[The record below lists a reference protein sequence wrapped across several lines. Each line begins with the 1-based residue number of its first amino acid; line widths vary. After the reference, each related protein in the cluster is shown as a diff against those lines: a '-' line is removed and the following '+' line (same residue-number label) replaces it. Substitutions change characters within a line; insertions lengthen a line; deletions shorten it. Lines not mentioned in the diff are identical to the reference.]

1 VVIPVYMDIQS
12 LQMNQTA
19 QILLTLG
26 GILLLGLATDVIGQR
41 TVLPRVTLMLLF
53 GMLVG
58 PEVLDWIPAVIT
70 DRFELIASM
79 ALLMV
84 GFLLGSRLTHDTLR
98 RCGMEIILI
107 SVTAVIVTALI
118 VFLGLFLVGVPLDI
132 AILLGCIAAATA
144 PAATVDIVM
153 ESDYKGRFADL
164 LLAVVAL
171 DDAWGLILFSM
182 GLALVAAM
190 VGVEGHASPLL
201 MALKDIGGAAI
212 LGLLI
217 GLPAAYMTGRI
228 RQGQPML
235 VEALGLV
242 FVCGGLAIWLDVS
255 FLIASMVM
263 GAVVAN
269 LATHH
274 EYPFHAIEDIE
285 WPFMVTFFVLAGA
298 LLEFSTIKDIGL
310 IGSVYVVC
318 RIAGKV
324 LGAGLGS
331 RFSRSN
337 EASSHWIGVA
347 MLPQAG
353 AAMGMALVAT
363 SLLPEY
369 RQVVLSVVISTT
381 VFFEL
386 IGPAFTRL
394 ALRRADSA

>member
-1 VVIPVYMDIQS
+1 MDP
-12 LQMNQTA
+12 TA

-26 GILLLGLATDVIGQR
+26 GILLLGLATDVLGQR
-41 TVLPRVTLMLLF
+41 TLLPRVTLMLLF
-53 GMLVG
+53 GMLIG
-58 PEVLDWIPAVIT
+58 PGMLDLVPTVVA

-84 GFLLGSRLTHDTLR
+84 GFLLGGRLTRDTLR
-98 RCGMEIILI
+98 RSGREIISI
-107 SVTAVIVTALI
+107 SVTAVIVTSFI
-118 VFLGLFLVGVPLDI
+118 VFLGLMLVGVPLEI
-132 AILLGCIAAATA
+132 AILLGCIASATA

-153 ESDYKGRFADL
+153 ESGYKGRFADL
-164 LLAVVAL
+164 LLAIVAL
-171 DDAWGLILFSM
+171 DDAWGLIIFSI
-182 GLALVAAM
+182 GLALVAALA
-190 VGVEGHASPLL
+190 GVDGHASPLL
-201 MALKDIGGAAI
+201 AALQDIGGSAI

-235 VEALGLV
+235 TEALGLV
-242 FVCGGLAIWLDVS
+242 FVCGGLALWLDVS

-263 GAVVAN
+263 GAVVTN

-285 WPFMVTFFVLAGA
+285 WPFMVIFFVLAGA
-298 LLEFSTIKDIGL
+298 SLEFSALRDIGL
-310 IGSVYVVC
+310 IGAVYVVC

-324 LGAGLGS
+324 LGAWLGG
-331 RFSRSN
+331 RHGRAR
-337 EASSHWIGVA
+337 EETRRWMGVA

-363 SLLPEY
+363 NLLPEY

-394 ALRRADSA
+394 ALRHTDDS

>member
-1 VVIPVYMDIQS
+1 MDS
-12 LQMNQTA
+12 TA

-26 GILLLGLATDVIGQR
+26 GILLLGLATDVLGQR
-41 TVLPRVTLMLLF
+41 TFLPRVTLMLLF
-53 GMLVG
+53 GILIG
-58 PEVLDWIPAVIT
+58 PEILDWIPAVIT
-70 DRFELIASM
+70 DRFELITNM

-84 GFLLGSRLTHDTLR
+84 GFLLGGRLTRENLR
-98 RCGMEIILI
+98 RSGREIVLI
-107 SVTAVIVTALI
+107 SVTAVIVTTLT
-118 VFLGLFLVGVPLDI
+118 VFIGLFLIGVPLDI
-132 AILLGCIAAATA
+132 AILLGCIASATA

-153 ESDYKGRFADL
+153 ESGYKGRFANL

-171 DDAWGLILFSM
+171 DDAWGLIIFSL
-182 GLALVAAM
+182 GLALVAAL
-190 VGVEGHASPLL
+190 VGVDGHASPLL

-242 FVCGGLAIWLDVS
+242 FVCGGLAVWLDVS

-263 GAVVAN
+263 GTVVAN

-285 WPFMVTFFVLAGA
+285 WPFMVIFFVLAGA
-298 LLEFSTIKDIGL
+298 LLEFSTLKDIGL

-337 EASSHWIGVA
+337 GASSRWTGVA

-369 RQVVLSVVISTT
+369 RQVVLSVVVSTT

-386 IGPAFTRL
+386 IGPTFTRL
-394 ALRRADSA
+394 ALRRADST

>member
-1 VVIPVYMDIQS
+1 MAITVYMNIQS
-12 LQMNQTA
+12 LQMDPTA

-26 GILLLGLATDVIGQR
+26 CILLLGLATDILGQR
-41 TVLPRVTLMLLF
+41 TFLPRVTLMLLF
-53 GMLVG
+53 GMLIG
-58 PEVLDWIPAVIT
+58 PEILDLIPTVIT

-84 GFLLGSRLTHDTLR
+84 GFLLGGRLTRDNLR
-98 RCGMEIILI
+98 RFGREIISI
-107 SVTAVIVTALI
+107 SVTAAIGTTLL
-118 VFLGLFLVGVPLDI
+118 VFLGLVLVGVPLDI
-132 AILLGCIAAATA
+132 AILLGCIASATA

-153 ESDYKGRFADL
+153 ESGYKGRFADL
-164 LLAVVAL
+164 LLAVIAL
-171 DDAWGLILFSM
+171 DDAWGLIIFSL
-182 GLALVAAM
+182 GLALVATL
-190 VGVEGHASPLL
+190 VGVDGHSSPLL
-201 MALKDIGGAAI
+201 MGLKDIGGAII

-235 VEALGLV
+235 TEALGLV
-242 FVCGGLAIWLDVS
+242 FVCGGLALWLDVS
-255 FLIASMVM
+255 FLIASMMM

-285 WPFMVTFFVLAGA
+285 WPFMVIFFVLAGA
-298 LLEFSTIKDIGL
+298 SLEFSTLKDIGL
-310 IGSVYVVC
+310 IGSVYIAC
-318 RIAGKV
+318 RITGKV
-324 LGAGLGS
+324 LGAGLGC
-331 RFSRSN
+331 RC
-337 EASSHWIGVA
+337 SSARTATCRWIGVA

-353 AAMGMALVAT
+353 VAMGMALVAA

-386 IGPAFTRL
+386 IGPPLTRL
-394 ALRRADSA
+394 VLRRADST

>member
-1 VVIPVYMDIQS
+1 MDIQS
-12 LQMNQTA
+12 LEMDSTA

-26 GILLLGLATDVIGQR
+26 GILLLGLATDVLGQR
-41 TVLPRVTLMLLF
+41 TFLPRVTLMLLF
-53 GMLVG
+53 GILIG
-58 PEVLDWIPAVIT
+58 PEILDWIPAVIT
-70 DRFELIASM
+70 DRFELITNM

-84 GFLLGSRLTHDTLR
+84 GFLLGGRLTRENLR
-98 RCGMEIILI
+98 HSGREMVSI
-107 SVTAVIVTALI
+107 SVTAVIVTTLT
-118 VFLGLFLVGVPLDI
+118 VFIGLFLIGVPLDI
-132 AILLGCIAAATA
+132 AILLGCIASATA
-144 PAATVDIVM
+144 PATTVDIVL
-153 ESDYKGRFADL
+153 ESGCKGRFANL

-171 DDAWGLILFSM
+171 DDSWGLIIFSL
-182 GLALVAAM
+182 GLALVAAL
-190 VGVEGHASPLL
+190 VGVDGHASPLL

-217 GLPAAYMTGRI
+217 GLPAAYITGRI

-242 FVCGGLAIWLDVS
+242 FVCGGLAVWLDVS

-263 GAVVAN
+263 GTVVAN

-285 WPFMVTFFVLAGA
+285 WPFMVIFFVLAGA
-298 LLEFSTIKDIGL
+298 LLEFSTLKDIGL

-337 EASSHWIGVA
+337 GASSRWIGAA

-353 AAMGMALVAT
+353 AAMGMPLVAT

-369 RQVVLSVVISTT
+369 RQVVLSVVVSTT

-386 IGPAFTRL
+386 IGPTFTRL
-394 ALRRADSA
+394 ALRRADST

>member
-1 VVIPVYMDIQS
+1 VVIKVYMDIQT
-12 LQMNQTA
+12 LQMDPTA

-26 GILLLGLATDVIGQR
+26 GILLLGLATDVLGQR
-41 TVLPRVTLMLLF
+41 TFLPRVTLMLLF
-53 GMLVG
+53 GMLIG

-84 GFLLGSRLTHDTLR
+84 GFLLGGRLTRDNLQR
-98 RCGMEIILI
+98 SGREIISI
-107 SVTAVIVTALI
+107 SLTAVFGTALL
-118 VFLGLFLVGVPLDI
+118 VFLGLVLAGVPLNI
-132 AILLGCIAAATA
+132 AILLGCIASATA

-153 ESDYKGRFADL
+153 ESNYQGHFAEL

-171 DDAWGLILFSM
+171 DDAWGLIIFSL

-190 VGVEGHASPLL
+190 AGLDGHASPLL

-228 RQGQPML
+228 RPGQPML

-242 FVCGGLAIWLDVS
+242 FFCGGLAVWLDVS

-274 EYPFHAIEDIE
+274 DYPFHAIEDIE
-285 WPFMVTFFVLAGA
+285 WPFMVIFFVLAGA
-298 LLEFSTIKDIGL
+298 LLEFSTLKDIGL

-331 RFSRSN
+331 RISRSN
-337 EASSHWIGVA
+337 GASSHWIGAA

-381 VFFEL
+381 VLFEL
-386 IGPAFTRL
+386 IGPPFTRL
-394 ALRRADSA
+394 ALRRADAD

>member
-1 VVIPVYMDIQS
+1 MDS
-12 LQMNQTA
+12 TA

-26 GILLLGLATDVIGQR
+26 GILLLGLATDVLGQR
-41 TVLPRVTLMLLF
+41 TFLPRVTLMLLF
-53 GMLVG
+53 GILIG
-58 PEVLDWIPAVIT
+58 PEILDWIPAVIT
-70 DRFELIASM
+70 DRFELITNM

-84 GFLLGSRLTHDTLR
+84 GFLLGGRLTRENLR
-98 RCGMEIILI
+98 RSCREIVLI
-107 SVTAVIVTALI
+107 SVTAVIVTTLT
-118 VFLGLFLVGVPLDI
+118 VFIGLFLIGVPLDI
-132 AILLGCIAAATA
+132 AILLGCIASATA

-153 ESDYKGRFADL
+153 ESGYKGRFANL

-171 DDAWGLILFSM
+171 DDAWGLIIFSL
-182 GLALVAAM
+182 GLALVAAL
-190 VGVEGHASPLL
+190 VGVDGHASPLL

-242 FVCGGLAIWLDVS
+242 FVCGGLAVWLDVS

-263 GAVVAN
+263 GTVVAN

-285 WPFMVTFFVLAGA
+285 WPFMVIFFVLAGA
-298 LLEFSTIKDIGL
+298 LLEFSTLKDIGL

-337 EASSHWIGVA
+337 GASSRWTGVA

-369 RQVVLSVVISTT
+369 RQVVLSVVVSTT

-386 IGPAFTRL
+386 IGPTFTRL
-394 ALRRADSA
+394 ALRRADST

>member
-1 VVIPVYMDIQS
+1 MDP
-12 LQMNQTA
+12 TA

-26 GILLLGLATDVIGQR
+26 GILLLGLATDVLGQR
-41 TVLPRVTLMLLF
+41 TPLPRVTLMLLF
-53 GMLVG
+53 GMLIG
-58 PEVLDWIPAVIT
+58 PGMLDLVPTVVA

-84 GFLLGSRLTHDTLR
+84 GFLLGGRLTRDTLQR
-98 RCGMEIILI
+98 SGREIISI
-107 SVTAVIVTALI
+107 SVTAVIVTSTI
-118 VFLGLFLVGVPLDI
+118 VFLGLMLVGVPLEI
-132 AILLGCIAAATA
+132 AILLGCIASATA

-153 ESDYKGRFADL
+153 ESGYKGRFADL
-164 LLAVVAL
+164 LLAIVAL
-171 DDAWGLILFSM
+171 DDAWGLIIFGL
-182 GLALVAAM
+182 GLALVAALA
-190 VGVEGHASPLL
+190 GVDGHASPLL
-201 MALKDIGGAAI
+201 AALQDIGGSAI

-235 VEALGLV
+235 TEALGLV
-242 FVCGGLAIWLDVS
+242 FVCGGLALWLNVS

-263 GAVVAN
+263 GAVVTN
-269 LATHH
+269 LAKHH

-285 WPFMVTFFVLAGA
+285 WPFMVIFFVLAGA
-298 LLEFSTIKDIGL
+298 SLEFSALRDIGL
-310 IGSVYVVC
+310 IGAVYVVC

-324 LGAGLGS
+324 LGAWLGG
-331 RFSRSN
+331 RHGRAR
-337 EASSHWIGVA
+337 EETRRWMGVA

-363 SLLPEY
+363 NLLPEY

-394 ALRRADSA
+394 ALRHTDDS

>member
-1 VVIPVYMDIQS
+1 MD
-12 LQMNQTA
+12 QTP

-26 GILLLGLATDVIGQR
+26 CILLLGLATDVLGQR
-41 TVLPRVTLMLLF
+41 TFLPRVTLMLLF
-53 GMLVG
+53 GILIG
-58 PEVLDWIPAVIT
+58 PEMLDWIPVVIT

-84 GFLLGSRLTHDTLR
+84 GFLLGGRLTRENLR
-98 RCGMEIILI
+98 RSGREIVSI
-107 SVTAVIVTALI
+107 SVTAVIGTALL
-118 VFLGLFLVGVPLDI
+118 VCLGLFLVGVPLDI
-132 AILLGCIAAATA
+132 AILLGCIASATA

-153 ESDYKGRFADL
+153 ESGYKGRFADL

-171 DDAWGLILFSM
+171 DDAWGLIIFSM

-242 FVCGGLAIWLDVS
+242 FVCGGLAVWLDVS

-274 EYPFHAIEDIE
+274 EHPFHAIEDIE
-285 WPFMVTFFVLAGA
+285 WPFMVIFFVLAGA
-298 LLEFSTIKDIGL
+298 LLEFSTLKDIGL

-331 RFSRSN
+331 RFSRSSG
-337 EASSHWIGVA
+337 ASSRWIGVA

-369 RQVVLSVVISTT
+369 RQVVLSVVVSTT

-386 IGPAFTRL
+386 IGPTLTRL
-394 ALRRADSA
+394 ALRRAS

>member
-1 VVIPVYMDIQS
+1 MDIQS
-12 LQMNQTA
+12 LEMDSTA

-26 GILLLGLATDVIGQR
+26 GILLLGLATDVLGQR
-41 TVLPRVTLMLLF
+41 TFLPRVTLMLLF
-53 GMLVG
+53 GILIG
-58 PEVLDWIPAVIT
+58 PEILDWIPAVIT
-70 DRFELIASM
+70 DRFELITNM

-84 GFLLGSRLTHDTLR
+84 GFLLGGRLTRENLR
-98 RCGMEIILI
+98 HSGREMVSI
-107 SVTAVIVTALI
+107 SVTAVIVTTLT
-118 VFLGLFLVGVPLDI
+118 VFIGLFLIGVPLDI
-132 AILLGCIAAATA
+132 AILLGCIASATA
-144 PAATVDIVM
+144 PATTVDIVL
-153 ESDYKGRFADL
+153 ESGCKGRFANL

-171 DDAWGLILFSM
+171 DDAWGLIIFSL
-182 GLALVAAM
+182 GLALVAAL
-190 VGVEGHASPLL
+190 VGVDGHASPLL

-242 FVCGGLAIWLDVS
+242 FVCGGLAVWLDVS

-263 GAVVAN
+263 GTVVAN

-285 WPFMVTFFVLAGA
+285 WPFMVIFFVLAGA
-298 LLEFSTIKDIGL
+298 LLEFSTLKDIGL

-337 EASSHWIGVA
+337 GASSRWIGAA

-353 AAMGMALVAT
+353 AAMGMPLVAT

-369 RQVVLSVVISTT
+369 RQVVLSVVVSTT

-386 IGPAFTRL
+386 IGPTFTRL
-394 ALRRADSA
+394 ALRRADST

>member
-1 VVIPVYMDIQS
+1 MDP
-12 LQMNQTA
+12 TA

-26 GILLLGLATDVIGQR
+26 GILLLGLATDVLGQR
-41 TVLPRVTLMLLF
+41 TPLPRVTLMLLF
-53 GMLVG
+53 GMLIG
-58 PEVLDWIPAVIT
+58 PGMLDLVPTVVT

-84 GFLLGSRLTHDTLR
+84 GFLLGGRLTRDTLQR
-98 RCGMEIILI
+98 SGREIISI
-107 SVTAVIVTALI
+107 SVTAVIVTSTI
-118 VFLGLFLVGVPLDI
+118 VFLGLMLVGVPLEI
-132 AILLGCIAAATA
+132 AILLGCIASATA

-153 ESDYKGRFADL
+153 ESGYKGRFADL
-164 LLAVVAL
+164 LLAIVAL
-171 DDAWGLILFSM
+171 DDAWGLIIFGL
-182 GLALVAAM
+182 GLALVAALA
-190 VGVEGHASPLL
+190 GVDGHASPLL
-201 MALKDIGGAAI
+201 AALQDIGGSAI

-235 VEALGLV
+235 TEALGLV
-242 FVCGGLAIWLDVS
+242 FVCGGLALWLNVS

-263 GAVVAN
+263 GAVVTN
-269 LATHH
+269 LAKHH

-285 WPFMVTFFVLAGA
+285 WPFMVIFFVLAGA
-298 LLEFSTIKDIGL
+298 SLEFSALRDIGL
-310 IGSVYVVC
+310 IGAVYVVC

-324 LGAGLGS
+324 LGAWLGG
-331 RFSRSN
+331 RHGRAR
-337 EASSHWIGVA
+337 EETRRWMGVA

-363 SLLPEY
+363 NLLPEY

-394 ALRRADSA
+394 ALRHTDDS

>member
-1 VVIPVYMDIQS
+1 MDP
-12 LQMNQTA
+12 TA

-26 GILLLGLATDVIGQR
+26 GILLLGLATDVLGQR
-41 TVLPRVTLMLLF
+41 TLLPRVTLMLLF
-53 GMLVG
+53 GMLIG
-58 PEVLDWIPAVIT
+58 PGMLDLVPTVVA

-84 GFLLGSRLTHDTLR
+84 GFLLGGRLTRDTLR
-98 RCGMEIILI
+98 RSGREIISI
-107 SVTAVIVTALI
+107 SVTAVIVTSFI
-118 VFLGLFLVGVPLDI
+118 VFLGLMLVGVPLEI
-132 AILLGCIAAATA
+132 AILLGCIASATA

-153 ESDYKGRFADL
+153 ESGYKGRFAEL
-164 LLAVVAL
+164 LLAIVAL
-171 DDAWGLILFSM
+171 DDAWGLIIFSI
-182 GLALVAAM
+182 GLALVAALA
-190 VGVEGHASPLL
+190 GVDGHASPLL
-201 MALKDIGGAAI
+201 AALRDIGGSVI

-235 VEALGLV
+235 TEALGLV
-242 FVCGGLAIWLDVS
+242 FVCGGLALWLDVS

-263 GAVVAN
+263 GAVVTN

-285 WPFMVTFFVLAGA
+285 WPFMVIFFVLAGA
-298 LLEFSTIKDIGL
+298 SLEFSALRDIGL
-310 IGSVYVVC
+310 IGAVYVVC

-324 LGAGLGS
+324 LGAWLGG
-331 RFSRSN
+331 RHGRARQ
-337 EASSHWIGVA
+337 ETRRWMGVA

-363 SLLPEY
+363 NLLPEY

-394 ALRRADSA
+394 ALRHTDDS

>member
-1 VVIPVYMDIQS
+1 MDP
-12 LQMNQTA
+12 TA

-26 GILLLGLATDVIGQR
+26 GILLLGLATDVLGQR
-41 TVLPRVTLMLLF
+41 TPLPRVTLMLLF
-53 GMLVG
+53 GMLIG
-58 PEVLDWIPAVIT
+58 PGMLDLIPTVVT

-84 GFLLGSRLTHDTLR
+84 GFLLGGRLTRDTLQR
-98 RCGMEIILI
+98 SGREIISI
-107 SVTAVIVTALI
+107 SVTAVIVTSTI
-118 VFLGLFLVGVPLDI
+118 VFLGLMLVGVPLEI
-132 AILLGCIAAATA
+132 AILLGCIASATA

-153 ESDYKGRFADL
+153 ESGYKGRFADL
-164 LLAVVAL
+164 LLAIVAL
-171 DDAWGLILFSM
+171 DDAWGLIIFGL
-182 GLALVAAM
+182 GLALVAALA
-190 VGVEGHASPLL
+190 GVDGHASPLL
-201 MALKDIGGAAI
+201 AALQDIGGSAI

-235 VEALGLV
+235 TEALGLV
-242 FVCGGLAIWLDVS
+242 FVCGGLALWLNVS

-263 GAVVAN
+263 GAVVTN
-269 LATHH
+269 LAKHH

-285 WPFMVTFFVLAGA
+285 WPFMVIFFVLAGA
-298 LLEFSTIKDIGL
+298 SLEFSALRDIGL
-310 IGSVYVVC
+310 IGAVYVVC

-324 LGAGLGS
+324 LGAWLGG
-331 RFSRSN
+331 RHGRAR
-337 EASSHWIGVA
+337 EETRRWMGVA

-363 SLLPEY
+363 NLLPEY

-394 ALRRADSA
+394 ALRHTDDS

>member
-1 VVIPVYMDIQS
+1 MDP
-12 LQMNQTA
+12 TA

-26 GILLLGLATDVIGQR
+26 GILLLGLATDVLGQR
-41 TVLPRVTLMLLF
+41 TLLPRVTLMLLF
-53 GMLVG
+53 GMLIG
-58 PEVLDWIPAVIT
+58 PGMLDLVPTMVA

-84 GFLLGSRLTHDTLR
+84 GFLLGGRLTRDTLQR
-98 RCGMEIILI
+98 SGREIISI
-107 SVTAVIVTALI
+107 SVTAVIVTSFI
-118 VFLGLFLVGVPLDI
+118 VFLGLMLVGVPLEI
-132 AILLGCIAAATA
+132 AILLGCIASATA

-153 ESDYKGRFADL
+153 ESGYKGRFADL
-164 LLAVVAL
+164 LLAIVAL
-171 DDAWGLILFSM
+171 DDAWGLIIFSI
-182 GLALVAAM
+182 GLALVAALA
-190 VGVEGHASPLL
+190 GVDGHASPLL
-201 MALKDIGGAAI
+201 AALQDIGGSAI

-235 VEALGLV
+235 TEALGLV
-242 FVCGGLAIWLDVS
+242 FVCGGLALWLDVS

-263 GAVVAN
+263 GAVVTN
-269 LATHH
+269 MATHH

-285 WPFMVTFFVLAGA
+285 WPFMVIFFVLAGA
-298 LLEFSTIKDIGL
+298 SLEFSALRDIGL
-310 IGSVYVVC
+310 IGAVYVVC

-324 LGAGLGS
+324 LGAWLGG
-331 RFSRSN
+331 RHGRARQ
-337 EASSHWIGVA
+337 ETRRWMGVA

-363 SLLPEY
+363 NLLPEY

-394 ALRRADSA
+394 ALRHTDDS

>member
-1 VVIPVYMDIQS
+1 MDATS
-12 LQMNQTA
+12 

-26 GILLLGLATDVIGQR
+26 GILLLGLATDVLGQR
-41 TVLPRVTLMLLF
+41 TFLPRVTLMLLF
-53 GMLVG
+53 GILIG
-58 PEVLDWIPAVIT
+58 PEMLDLIPVVVS

-84 GFLLGSRLTHDTLR
+84 GFLLGGRLTRDNLR
-98 RCGMEIILI
+98 RSGREIIWI
-107 SVTAVIVTALI
+107 SIIAVIVTALL
-118 VFLGLFLVGVPLDI
+118 VFLGLLLVGVPLDI
-132 AILLGCIAAATA
+132 AILLGCIASATA
-144 PAATVDIVM
+144 PAASVDIVM
-153 ESDYKGRFADL
+153 ESGYQGRFADL

-171 DDAWGLILFSM
+171 DDAWSLIIFSL
-182 GLALVAAM
+182 GLALV
-190 VGVEGHASPLL
+190 VSLGGVDGHSSFRL
-201 MALKDIGGAAI
+201 MAMQDIGGAAM
-212 LGLLI
+212 LGLLV
-217 GLPAAYMTGRI
+217 GLPAAYMSGRI

-242 FVCGGLAIWLDVS
+242 FVCGGLALWLDVS

-263 GAVVAN
+263 GATVAN

-285 WPFMVTFFVLAGA
+285 WPFMVIFFVLAGA
-298 LLEFSTIKDIGL
+298 LLEFSALRDIGL
-310 IGSVYVVC
+310 VGGVYIVC
-318 RIAGKV
+318 RFAGKV

-331 RFSRSN
+331 SCSR
-337 EASSHWIGVA
+337 APGATRHWIGVA

-369 RQVVLSVVISTT
+369 RQVLLPVVISTT

-386 IGPAFTRL
+386 VGPTFTRL
-394 ALRRADSA
+394 ALRRAAEA

>member
-1 VVIPVYMDIQS
+1 MDP
-12 LQMNQTA
+12 TA

-26 GILLLGLATDVIGQR
+26 GILLLGLATDVLGQR
-41 TVLPRVTLMLLF
+41 TLLPRVTLMLLF
-53 GMLVG
+53 GMLIG
-58 PEVLDWIPAVIT
+58 PGMLDLVPTVVA

-84 GFLLGSRLTHDTLR
+84 GFLLGGRLTRDTLR
-98 RCGMEIILI
+98 RSGREIISI
-107 SVTAVIVTALI
+107 SVTAVIVTSFI
-118 VFLGLFLVGVPLDI
+118 VFLGLMLVGVPLEI
-132 AILLGCIAAATA
+132 AILLGCIASATA

-153 ESDYKGRFADL
+153 ESGYKGRFADL
-164 LLAVVAL
+164 LLAIVAL
-171 DDAWGLILFSM
+171 DDAWGLIIFSI
-182 GLALVAAM
+182 GLALVAALA
-190 VGVEGHASPLL
+190 GVDGHASPLL
-201 MALKDIGGAAI
+201 AALQDIGGSAI

-235 VEALGLV
+235 TEALGLV
-242 FVCGGLAIWLDVS
+242 FVCGGLALWLDVS

-263 GAVVAN
+263 GAVVTN

-285 WPFMVTFFVLAGA
+285 WPFMVIFFVLAGA
-298 LLEFSTIKDIGL
+298 SLEFSALRDIGL
-310 IGSVYVVC
+310 IGAVYVVC

-324 LGAGLGS
+324 LGAWLGG
-331 RFSRSN
+331 RHGRARQ
-337 EASSHWIGVA
+337 ETRRWMGVA

-363 SLLPEY
+363 NLLPEY

-394 ALRRADSA
+394 ALRHTDDS

>member
-1 VVIPVYMDIQS
+1 
-12 LQMNQTA
+12 MNQTA

-53 GMLVG
+53 GMLIG

-98 RCGMEIILI
+98 RCGMKIISI

-132 AILLGCIAAATA
+132 AILLSCIAAATA

-171 DDAWGLILFSM
+171 DDAWGLIIFSM

-242 FVCGGLAIWLDVS
+242 FVCGGLAVWLDVS

-285 WPFMVTFFVLAGA
+285 WPFMVIFFVLAGA
-298 LLEFSTIKDIGL
+298 LLEFSTLKDIGL

-331 RFSRSN
+331 RFSLSN
-337 EASSHWIGVA
+337 GASSRWIGVA

-369 RQVVLSVVISTT
+369 RQVVLSVVVSTT

-386 IGPAFTRL
+386 IGPTFTRL
-394 ALRRADSA
+394 ALRRADST

>member
-1 VVIPVYMDIQS
+1 MDIQPLEMDS
-12 LQMNQTA
+12 TA

-26 GILLLGLATDVIGQR
+26 GILLLGLATDVLGQR
-41 TVLPRVTLMLLF
+41 TFLPRVTLMLLF
-53 GMLVG
+53 GILIG
-58 PEVLDWIPAVIT
+58 PEILDWIPAVIT
-70 DRFELIASM
+70 DRFELITNM

-84 GFLLGSRLTHDTLR
+84 GFLLGGRLTRENLR
-98 RCGMEIILI
+98 HSGREMVSI
-107 SVTAVIVTALI
+107 SVIAVIVTTLT
-118 VFLGLFLVGVPLDI
+118 VFIGLFLIGVPLDI
-132 AILLGCIAAATA
+132 AILLGCIASATA
-144 PAATVDIVM
+144 PATTVDIVS
-153 ESDYKGRFADL
+153 ESGCKGRFANL

-171 DDAWGLILFSM
+171 DDAWGLIIFSL
-182 GLALVAAM
+182 GLALVAAL
-190 VGVEGHASPLL
+190 VGVDGHASPLL

-242 FVCGGLAIWLDVS
+242 FVCGGLAVWLDVS

-263 GAVVAN
+263 GTVVAN

-285 WPFMVTFFVLAGA
+285 WPFMVIFFMLAGA
-298 LLEFSTIKDIGL
+298 LLEFSTLKDIGL
-310 IGSVYVVC
+310 IGSVYVIC

-331 RFSRSN
+331 
-337 EASSHWIGVA
+337 
-347 MLPQAG
+347 
-353 AAMGMALVAT
+353 MALVAT

-369 RQVVLSVVISTT
+369 RQVVLSVVVSTT

-386 IGPAFTRL
+386 IGPTFTRL
-394 ALRRADSA
+394 ALRRADST

>member
-1 VVIPVYMDIQS
+1 MDP
-12 LQMNQTA
+12 TA

-26 GILLLGLATDVIGQR
+26 GILLLGLATDVLGQR
-41 TVLPRVTLMLLF
+41 TLLPRVTLMLLF
-53 GMLVG
+53 GMLIG
-58 PEVLDWIPAVIT
+58 PGMLDLVPTVVA

-84 GFLLGSRLTHDTLR
+84 GFLLGGRLTRDTLR
-98 RCGMEIILI
+98 RSGREIISI
-107 SVTAVIVTALI
+107 SVTAVIVTSFI
-118 VFLGLFLVGVPLDI
+118 VFLGLMLVGVPLEI
-132 AILLGCIAAATA
+132 AILLGCIASATA

-153 ESDYKGRFADL
+153 ESGYKGRFADL
-164 LLAVVAL
+164 LLAIVAL
-171 DDAWGLILFSM
+171 DDAWGLIIFSI
-182 GLALVAAM
+182 GLALVAALA
-190 VGVEGHASPLL
+190 GVDGHASPLL
-201 MALKDIGGAAI
+201 AALQDIGGSAI

-235 VEALGLV
+235 TEALGLV
-242 FVCGGLAIWLDVS
+242 FVCGGLALWLDVS

-263 GAVVAN
+263 GAVVTN
-269 LATHH
+269 MATHH

-285 WPFMVTFFVLAGA
+285 WPFMVIFFVLAGA
-298 LLEFSTIKDIGL
+298 SLEFSALRDIGL
-310 IGSVYVVC
+310 IGAVYVVC

-324 LGAGLGS
+324 LGAWLGG
-331 RFSRSN
+331 RHGRARQ
-337 EASSHWIGVA
+337 ETRRWMGVA

-363 SLLPEY
+363 NLLPEY

-394 ALRRADSA
+394 ALRHTDDS

>member
-1 VVIPVYMDIQS
+1 MGP
-12 LQMNQTA
+12 TA

-26 GILLLGLATDVIGQR
+26 GILLLGLATDVLGHR
-41 TVLPRVTLMLLF
+41 TFLPRVTLMLLF
-53 GMLVG
+53 GMLIG
-58 PEVLDWIPAVIT
+58 PGMLDLLPAVVT

-84 GFLLGSRLTHDTLR
+84 GFLLGGRLTRDKLR
-98 RCGMEIILI
+98 HSGQEIISI
-107 SVTAVIVTALI
+107 SAIAVLVTALI
-118 VFLGLFLVGVPLDI
+118 VFLGLLLVGVPLDI
-132 AILLGCIAAATA
+132 AILLGCIASATA

-153 ESDYKGRFADL
+153 ESGYKGRFADL
-164 LLAVVAL
+164 LLSVVAL
-171 DDAWGLILFSM
+171 DDAWGLIIFSI
-182 GLALVAAM
+182 GLALVAALA
-190 VGVEGHASPLL
+190 GVDGHASPLL
-201 MALKDIGGAAI
+201 IALRDIGGAAV

-235 VEALGLV
+235 AEALGLV
-242 FVCGGLAIWLDVS
+242 FVCGGLALWLDVS

-285 WPFMVTFFVLAGA
+285 WPFMVIFFVLAGA
-298 LLEFSTIKDIGL
+298 SLEFQALRDIGL
-310 IGSVYVVC
+310 IGVTYVIC
-318 RIAGKV
+318 RITGKV
-324 LGAGLGS
+324 LGAWVGAKYGGAAGMT
-331 RFSRSN
+331 RR
-337 EASSHWIGVA
+337 WMGVA

-363 SLLPEY
+363 TLLPEY
-369 RQVVLSVVISTT
+369 RQVILSVVISTT

-386 IGPAFTRL
+386 IGPPFTRL
-394 ALRRADSA
+394 ALRRADDN

>member
-1 VVIPVYMDIQS
+1 
-12 LQMNQTA
+12 
-19 QILLTLG
+19 
-26 GILLLGLATDVIGQR
+26 
-41 TVLPRVTLMLLF
+41 MLLF
-53 GMLVG
+53 GILIG
-58 PEVLDWIPAVIT
+58 PEMLDLIPVVVT
-70 DRFELIASM
+70 DRFELITSM

-84 GFLLGSRLTHDTLR
+84 GFLLGGRLTHDNLQR
-98 RCGMEIILI
+98 FGKEILSI
-107 SVTAVIVTALI
+107 SVTAVIGTALL
-118 VFLGLFLVGVPLDI
+118 VFLGLLLVGVPLDI
-132 AILLGCIAAATA
+132 AILLGCIASATA

-153 ESDYKGRFADL
+153 ESGYKGRFADL

-171 DDAWGLILFSM
+171 DDAWGLIIFSL
-182 GLALVAAM
+182 GLALVAALA
-190 VGVEGHASPLL
+190 GVNGHSSPLL
-201 MALKDIGGAAI
+201 MALRDIGGASI

-274 EYPFHAIEDIE
+274 EYPFHSIEDIE
-285 WPFMVTFFVLAGA
+285 WPFMVIFFVLAGA
-298 LLEFSTIKDIGL
+298 LLEFSTLQDIGL
-310 IGSVYVVC
+310 IGSVYIVC
-318 RIAGKV
+318 RFAGKV

-331 RFSRSN
+331 RCSR
-337 EASSHWIGVA
+337 ASKATCRWIGVA

-369 RQVVLSVVISTT
+369 RQVLLSVVISTT

-386 IGPAFTRL
+386 IGPTFTRM
-394 ALRRADSA
+394 ALRRAGGA

>member
-1 VVIPVYMDIQS
+1 MDP
-12 LQMNQTA
+12 TA

-26 GILLLGLATDVIGQR
+26 GILLLGLATDVLGQR
-41 TVLPRVTLMLLF
+41 TLLPRVTLMLLF
-53 GMLVG
+53 GMLIG
-58 PEVLDWIPAVIT
+58 PGMLDLVPTVVA

-84 GFLLGSRLTHDTLR
+84 GFLLGGRLTRDTLR
-98 RCGMEIILI
+98 RSGREIISI
-107 SVTAVIVTALI
+107 SVTAVIVTSFI
-118 VFLGLFLVGVPLDI
+118 VFLGLMLVGVPLEI
-132 AILLGCIAAATA
+132 AILLGCIASATA

-153 ESDYKGRFADL
+153 ESGYKGRFADL
-164 LLAVVAL
+164 LLAIVAL
-171 DDAWGLILFSM
+171 DDAWGLIIFSI
-182 GLALVAAM
+182 GLALVAALA
-190 VGVEGHASPLL
+190 GVDGHASPLL
-201 MALKDIGGAAI
+201 AALRDIGGSAI

-235 VEALGLV
+235 TEALGLV
-242 FVCGGLAIWLDVS
+242 FVCGGLALWLDVS

-263 GAVVAN
+263 GAVVTN

-285 WPFMVTFFVLAGA
+285 WPFMVIFFVLAGA
-298 LLEFSTIKDIGL
+298 SLEFSALRDIGL
-310 IGSVYVVC
+310 IGAVYVVC

-324 LGAGLGS
+324 LGAWLGG
-331 RFSRSN
+331 RHGRAR
-337 EASSHWIGVA
+337 EETRRWMGVA

-363 SLLPEY
+363 NLLPEY

-394 ALRRADSA
+394 ALRHTDDS

>member
-1 VVIPVYMDIQS
+1 MDP
-12 LQMNQTA
+12 TA

-26 GILLLGLATDVIGQR
+26 GILLLGLATDVLGQR
-41 TVLPRVTLMLLF
+41 TLLPRVTLMLLF
-53 GMLVG
+53 GMLIG
-58 PEVLDWIPAVIT
+58 PGMLDLVPTVVA

-84 GFLLGSRLTHDTLR
+84 GFLLGGRLTRDTLR
-98 RCGMEIILI
+98 RCGREIISI
-107 SVTAVIVTALI
+107 SVTAVIVTSFI
-118 VFLGLFLVGVPLDI
+118 VFLGLMLVGVPLEI
-132 AILLGCIAAATA
+132 AILLGCIASATA

-153 ESDYKGRFADL
+153 ESGYKGRFAEL
-164 LLAVVAL
+164 LLAIVAL
-171 DDAWGLILFSM
+171 DDAWGLIIFSI
-182 GLALVAAM
+182 GLALVAALA
-190 VGVEGHASPLL
+190 GVDGHASPLL
-201 MALKDIGGAAI
+201 AALRDIGGSVI

-235 VEALGLV
+235 TEALGLV
-242 FVCGGLAIWLDVS
+242 FVCGGLALWLDVS

-263 GAVVAN
+263 GAVVTN

-285 WPFMVTFFVLAGA
+285 WPFMVIFFVLAGA
-298 LLEFSTIKDIGL
+298 SLEFSALRDIGL
-310 IGSVYVVC
+310 IGAVYVVC

-324 LGAGLGS
+324 LGAWLGG
-331 RFSRSN
+331 RHGRAR
-337 EASSHWIGVA
+337 EETRRWMGVA

-363 SLLPEY
+363 NLLPEY

-394 ALRRADSA
+394 ALRHTDDS

>member
-1 VVIPVYMDIQS
+1 MDP
-12 LQMNQTA
+12 TA

-26 GILLLGLATDVIGQR
+26 AMLLLGLATDVIGQR
-41 TVLPRVTLMLLF
+41 TFLPRVTLMLLF
-53 GMLVG
+53 GMLIG
-58 PEVLDWIPAVIT
+58 PEILNLIPTVIT
-70 DRFELIASM
+70 DRFELIANM

-84 GFLLGSRLTHDTLR
+84 GFLLGGRLTRDTLR
-98 RCGMEIILI
+98 RSGREIISI
-107 SVTAVIVTALI
+107 SIIAVIGTALL
-118 VFLGLFLVGVPLDI
+118 VFLGLILVGVPLDI
-132 AILLGCIAAATA
+132 AILLGCIASATA
-144 PAATVDIVM
+144 PAATVDIVI
-153 ESDYKGRFADL
+153 ESGYKGRFADL

-171 DDAWGLILFSM
+171 DDAWGLIIFSL
-182 GLALVAAM
+182 GLALVAALG
-190 VGVEGHASPLL
+190 GVDGHASPLL
-201 MALKDIGGAAI
+201 MALKDIGGAAT

-242 FVCGGLAIWLDVS
+242 FLCGGLAVWLDVS
-255 FLIASMVM
+255 YLIASMVM
-263 GAVVAN
+263 GAVVTN

-285 WPFMVTFFVLAGA
+285 WPFMVIFFVLAGA
-298 LLEFSTIKDIGL
+298 LLDFSALGDIGL
-310 IGSVYVVC
+310 IGTVYVVC

-324 LGAGLGS
+324 LGAGLGGRCS
-331 RFSRSN
+331 RARR
-337 EASSHWIGVA
+337 ATCRWIGVA

-386 IGPAFTRL
+386 IGPTFTRL
-394 ALRRADSA
+394 ALRRADGT